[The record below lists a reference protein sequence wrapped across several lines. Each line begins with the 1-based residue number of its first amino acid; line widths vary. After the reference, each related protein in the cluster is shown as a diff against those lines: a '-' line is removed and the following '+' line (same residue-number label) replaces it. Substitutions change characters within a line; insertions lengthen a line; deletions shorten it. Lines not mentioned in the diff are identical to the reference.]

1 MYVRFDYQ
9 EVTSPLQR
17 ITAARRLV
25 MDDTKRLKE
34 RDPGLLLAT
43 LKQGH
48 VSYVAIVLLSSPYE
62 ELRYLVGKDIVFC
75 QTIAVMMDE
84 DSLQEH
90 VYSLEPLSCHYK
102 NANFQTHWLPSNPT
116 PSQSLL

>member
-1 MYVRFDYQ
+1 MFVRFDYQ
-9 EVTSPLQR
+9 EETSPLWR
-17 ITAARRLV
+17 ITTARRLG
-25 MDDTKRLKE
+25 MNDTKRLKE

-48 VSYVAIVLLSSPYE
+48 VSYVAMFVLSSPYE
-62 ELRYLVGKDIVFC
+62 GLRYLVGKDIVFC
-75 QTIAVMMDE
+75 QTIAAMMDV

-90 VYSLEPLSCHYK
+90 VYSLEPLSCRYK
-102 NANFQTHWLPSNPT
+102 NANCQTHWLPSNPT